1 MSLLAVPQPCL
12 VVAEGPLTAP
22 IATVH
27 LVVERKVVA
36 FDACQES
43 YTGPAQCFLCVQ
55 YELYRGM
62 SELLQS
68 PGSFLPQREKRCE
81 KVEAEQLLVR
91 P

>member
-36 FDACQES
+36 LMPAKKATLSAFYVFNMNYTEGCLNFYKALEVFFLKGKRDVKRLKLS
-43 YTGPAQCFLCVQ
+43 YFLSD
-55 YELYRGM
+55 LD
-62 SELLQS
+62 L
-68 PGSFLPQREKRCE
+68 
-81 KVEAEQLLVR
+81 
-91 P
+91 